1 MFCFSQLSRLAIM
14 DTNGRKKRKPNH
26 MKKTFIT
33 SLIIFLIICTACTKT
48 KNKENRIELTVSAAA
63 SMQKALT
70 ELQSIYEQEH
80 PNVKLLFNYG
90 ASGALQQ
97 QIEQGA
103 PVDVFF
109 SASEE
114 KFNEVLEKGL
124 IEKQNSIDLVSNE
137 LVLIQNKQ
145 SNHKILG
152 FAGLSDS
159 KIKRI
164 SIGTP
169 ESVPA
174 GKYAKETL
182 ESQNLWSQL
191 EVKIVFAKD
200 VRQVLTYVESGNVDA
215 GIVYK
220 TDAIF
225 SEKIEIVETA
235 EPKSHSPII
244 YPLGVLKKSKQKE
257 ESIKFF
263 HYLQSEKAKVLFEDY
278 GFHFLHN

>member
-1 MFCFSQLSRLAIM
+1 M
-14 DTNGRKKRKPNH
+14 KKR
-26 MKKTFIT
+26 FIM
-33 SLIIFLIICTACTKT
+33 SLIIVLIICTACSNT
-48 KNKENRIELTVSAAA
+48 KNEEKRIELTISAAA

-70 ELQSIYEQEH
+70 DLQRNYEQEY
-80 PNVKLLFNYG
+80 PNVKLLLNYG

-103 PVDVFF
+103 PVDLFF

-124 IEKQNSIDLVSNE
+124 IEKQNSIGLVSNE

-145 SNHKILG
+145 SNHKISG

-159 KIKRI
+159 IIKRI

-174 GKYAKETL
+174 GNYAKETL
-182 ESQNLWSQL
+182 ESQNLWPQL
-191 EVKIVFAKD
+191 EGKIVFAKD
-200 VRQVLTYVESGNVDA
+200 VLQVLTYVESGNVDA

-220 TDAIF
+220 TDAF
-225 SEKIEIVETA
+225 SSKKIEIVETA

-244 YPLGVLKKSKQKE
+244 YPLGVVKKSKQKE
-257 ESIKFF
+257 EAINFYN
-263 HYLQSEKAKVLFEDY
+263 YLQSDKAKELFEEY
-278 GFHFLHN
+278 GFIFLQ

>member
-1 MFCFSQLSRLAIM
+1 
-14 DTNGRKKRKPNH
+14 

-33 SLIIFLIICTACTKT
+33 SLIIFLLVCTACTET
-48 KNKENRIELTVSAAA
+48 KNEENEIELTISAAA
-63 SMQKALT
+63 SMQEALT
-70 ELQSIYEQEH
+70 ELQRNYEKEH

-90 ASGALQQ
+90 ATGALQQ
-97 QIEQGA
+97 QIEHGA

-114 KFNEVLEKGL
+114 KFDELLEKGL
-124 IEKQNSIDLVSNE
+124 VEKQNSIDLVSNE
-137 LVLIQNKQ
+137 IVLIQNKHA
-145 SNHKILG
+145 NHQITG

-182 ESQNLWSQL
+182 ESQKIWPQL
-191 EVKIVFAKD
+191 EGKIVFAKD

-220 TDAIF
+220 TDAIG
-225 SEKIEIVETA
+225 SKKIKIVETA
-235 EPKSHSPII
+235 DSQSHSPII
-244 YPLGVLKKSKQKE
+244 YPLGVVKKSKQKLE
-257 ESIKFF
+257 AINFYD
-263 HYLQSEKAKVLFEDY
+263 YLQSEKAEELLEDY
-278 GFHFLHN
+278 GFLFLQK